1 MSKLIIENNM
11 NGRLWV
17 ENTKE
22 GALFKII
29 TPKTKNNLV
38 IFTTF

>member
-17 ENTKE
+17 ENKKD

-29 TPKTKNNLV
+29 TNK
-38 IFTTF
+38 